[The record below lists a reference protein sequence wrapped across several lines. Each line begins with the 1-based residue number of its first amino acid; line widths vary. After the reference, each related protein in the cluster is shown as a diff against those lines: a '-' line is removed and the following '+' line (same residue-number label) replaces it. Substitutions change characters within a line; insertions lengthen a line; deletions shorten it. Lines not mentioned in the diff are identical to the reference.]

1 MSIAVFGCRMSVEP
15 NPHANP
21 CLLRR
26 YHSIASGSVMRSASG
41 QWSHEACQMA
51 PAERAVGG
59 AGVKTF
65 SRKASYPSR
74 GMRVPP
80 VEVARASRKAG
91 SAERLS
97 FSETGAGGFTADGG
111 VGVVTLIEDGLEGDE
126 DDEGAAEFPET
137 LGQGFLF
144 IESTDDINECITFAD
159 GQ

>member
-1 MSIAVFGCRMSVEP
+1 
-15 NPHANP
+15 
-21 CLLRR
+21 
-26 YHSIASGSVMRSASG
+26 
-41 QWSHEACQMA
+41 MA

-59 AGVKTF
+59 AGVKAF

-97 FSETGAGGFTADGG
+97 FSETGAGGFTAYGG
-111 VGVVTLIEDGLEGDE
+111 VGVVTLIEDGLEGD
-126 DDEGAAEFPET
+126 AEFPET
-137 LGQGFLF
+137 LGQGFLS